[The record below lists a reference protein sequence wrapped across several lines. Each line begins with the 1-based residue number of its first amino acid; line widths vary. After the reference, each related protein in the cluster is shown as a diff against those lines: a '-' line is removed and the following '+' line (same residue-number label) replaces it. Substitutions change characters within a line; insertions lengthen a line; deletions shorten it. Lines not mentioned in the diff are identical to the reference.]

1 MANQN
6 NPVAPNNEHLYF
18 VNNQRWWN
26 PYQPAGQQ
34 NRQPDWNFYSNTP
47 FSQPPHAGPGPSSL
61 PVPPPGYF
69 PSFPSLPMELRNMI
83 FDADV
88 ATEEPVMRFVAL
100 RQSVIHVPGCTAHYH
115 CACFVNRPNY
125 ITFHPLYRSDL
136 VHLGTIHGSENWVVL
151 YRSTN
156 RPSREQVSSYTN
168 SERRGNAH
176 HARGLNPFPQ
186 QQGDWSLTQIR
197 QDQRDANVV
206 GEPQRCN
213 PQDLV
218 FVHVPTDRDP
228 NPLYTF
234 GMNHP
239 FVAFDPMLQD
249 LTVVAMYIENWE
261 FLVHDRNVERAH
273 DRMRRGRAWER
284 VRDHGLANIIHH
296 DSGAPWPP
304 ADVAARDPWI
314 PHRPQREL
322 LGVQPPPAAHNVAAL
337 MGGQIP
343 AQQIW
348 WEQNVRLLTDVFT
361 SLRHLW
367 LVDFDLFR
375 DTPHH
380 LLDRYRNTPC
390 RTDDYCE
397 ECKYSHPGHPQVW
410 GGLSEVEF
418 IEVRVCHEPW
428 KELDYLMDMYF
439 SGFSSVIR
447 GSWPDRDAN
456 GNPML
461 RQPPGVGIVAPI
473 WRTTRAEAGADTEEM
488 SE

>member
-6 NPVAPNNEHLYF
+6 NQHLYF
-18 VNNQRWWN
+18 VNNQQWWN
-26 PYQPAGQQ
+26 HYQPAGQQ

-47 FSQPPHAGPGPSSL
+47 FNQPPHAGPGPSSL
-61 PVPPPGYF
+61 PVPPPGHF
-69 PSFPSLPMELRNMI
+69 PSFSSLPMELRNMI

-100 RQSVIHVPGCTAHYH
+100 RQSVIHVPGCIARYH

-136 VHLGTIHGSENWVVL
+136 IHLYNLQPGLENWIVL
-151 YRSTN
+151 SRSTD
-156 RPSREQVSSYTN
+156 RPSREQVASYINT
-168 SERRGNAH
+168 ERRNNAQ
-176 HARGLNPFPQ
+176 HARGLNTFPQ

-197 QDQRDANVV
+197 QDQRDSNIV

-218 FVHVPTDRDP
+218 FVHVPSDRDP
-228 NPLYTF
+228 HPLYTF

-249 LTVVAMYIENWE
+249 LTVVAIYIENWE
-261 FLVHDRNVERAH
+261 RLVRDRNVERAH
-273 DRMRRGRAWER
+273 DRMRRGHAWER

-296 DSGAPWPP
+296 DAGAPWPP
-304 ADVAARDPWI
+304 AAVAAQDPWI
-314 PHRPQREL
+314 PQRPQREL
-322 LGVQPPPAAHNVAAL
+322 RDVQPP
-337 MGGQIP
+337 QF
-343 AQQIW
+343 W

-380 LLDRYRNTPC
+380 LLDHYRNTPC

-397 ECKYSHPGHPQVW
+397 ECRYSHPGYPQVW

-418 IEVRVCHEPW
+418 IEVRVCYEPW
-428 KELDYLMDMYF
+428 KELDYLNEMYF
-439 SGFSSVIR
+439 SGLSSVIR
-447 GSWPDRDAN
+447 SSWPDRDAN

-461 RQPPGVGIVAPI
+461 RHPPSVGMVAPF
-473 WRTTRAEAGADTEEM
+473 WRTTRAGAAEAEAEAM
-488 SE
+488 RQ